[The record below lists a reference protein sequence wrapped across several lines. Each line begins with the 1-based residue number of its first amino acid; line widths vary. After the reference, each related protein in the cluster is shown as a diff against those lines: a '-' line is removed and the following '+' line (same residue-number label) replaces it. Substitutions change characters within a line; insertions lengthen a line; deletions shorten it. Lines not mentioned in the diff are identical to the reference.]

1 MNINKKTKL
10 KFNTYQKIIEIIS
23 ITALLFT
30 FIYLMINF
38 SSIPERVPSHFNA
51 SGIADAWS
59 DKNFVFFT
67 PVAGLI
73 LYLFITVISFFPS
86 VWNLPVALTEENK
99 YRVLSETRNFI
110 SSIKLIMVLIF
121 VYLSISVINTMP
133 LFSYFLPLFLI
144 VFISIIAIFIIRI
157 IIKSKPKI

>member
-86 VWNLPVALTEENK
+86 VWNLPVVLTEENK

-144 VFISIIAIFIIRI
+144 VFISTIAIFIIRI